1 MANDYHFVEGNQKI
15 LNLWKI
21 EGSNVTKKAAKL
33 GKKCPSN
40 TSFFS
45 MAQLVSSSSSSSYQT
60 IIGNSS
66 GDLLIL
72 EGRELGSVVEKAH
85 NGAIFCLTTNASHS
99 LMISGGKDG
108 KIQVWNISLQ
118 SLGSFSLSSVYSQ
131 QIGSFSSSLPL
142 FDSSIIAV
150 NIKPSSSSSSSSFSG
165 DNEHLSF
172 IVGTSGG
179 NLLEVS
185 IPNSNG
191 EVSSSKKGNSSSS
204 SVSNDGNKSQSYNFD
219 KLAVSSL
226 VTSHTKGELWGLAT
240 HPFDHDLYA
249 TAGDDSILRVWSIKK
264 NACLVAK
271 KLPKAARCVAWH
283 PIGSL
288 LAVAFLSNDELNRKA
303 GKGGGKAKKGSGKAG
318 AKATPIAA
326 NAKKGSANST
336 DTVEDPLGYAIDDE
350 EGMGDAGEL
359 SKVPSDAMILLFAF
373 SSSGSGSGDLKFV
386 AFGGLPYSTSDKKI
400 LVDGS
405 KGKAGEN
412 GLISLASVSDFKF
425 SPNGSFLVAG
435 GHDCK
440 ITGYQ
445 LPLLNSGDMKHPHWD
460 DWKKSLEVP
469 FFVFNKH
476 SSCITHLDISN
487 DSCYLQSNDLGNE
500 LLFFDLTKF
509 KQEPSASK
517 LADYNNHHIYN
528 SHEED
533 DDGEDGPGGDEGTKL
548 WASQTCVFGWSVQ
561 GIWPA
566 TAYDSSDI
574 NAIDR
579 NVGMKFLAT
588 AEDSGTIRVLRY
600 PAVLPNSQSLSL
612 TGHSSHVTCVRWT
625 IGTHLI
631 SVGGNDKS
639 VFVWQFSDR

>member
-1 MANDYHFVEGNQKI
+1 VVIANDYHFVEGNQKT

-45 MAQLVSSSSSSSYQT
+45 MAQLVSSSSTSSYQT

-85 NGAIFCLTTNASHS
+85 NGAIFSLTTNSSHS

-118 SLGSFSLSSVYSQ
+118 SLGSFSLSSMYSQ
-131 QIGSFSSSLPL
+131 LMGSPASSLPL

-150 NIKPSSSSSSSSFSG
+150 NIKPASSSG
-165 DNEHLSF
+165 GNENLSF

-185 IPNSNG
+185 IPSSNG
-191 EVSSSKKGNSSSS
+191 EVSSSKKGSSSSS
-204 SVSNDGNKSQSYNFD
+204 SVSNDSNKSQSYNFD
-219 KLAVSSL
+219 KLSLSSL

-249 TAGDDSILRVWSIKK
+249 TVGDDSILRVWSIKK
-264 NACLVAK
+264 NACLVAR

-288 LAVAFLSNDELNRKA
+288 LAVALLSNDELNRKA
-303 GKGGGKAKKGSGKAG
+303 GKGGGKAKKGNGKAA
-318 AKATPIAA
+318 AKATPIAS
-326 NAKKGSANST
+326 NAKKGSANTT
-336 DTVEDPLGYAIDDE
+336 DTAEDPLGFTNDDE
-350 EGMGDAGEL
+350 ESMGDVGEL
-359 SKVPSDAMILLFAF
+359 SKVPSEAMIMLFAF
-373 SSSGSGSGDLKFV
+373 SSGSSDLKFV
-386 AFGGLPYSTSDKKI
+386 AYGGLPYSASDKKI

-445 LPLLNSGDMKHPHWD
+445 LPSINSGDIMKHPHWD

-469 FFVFNKH
+469 LFVFNKH
-476 SSCITHLDISN
+476 SSCITHLDMSN

-528 SHEED
+528 TNED
-533 DDGEDGPGGDEGTKL
+533 GDGDDGQGGGEGAKL
-548 WASQTCVFGWSVQ
+548 WASQTCIFGWSVQ

-579 NVGMKFLAT
+579 HIGMKFLAT
-588 AEDSGTIRVLRY
+588 AEDSGTIRVLRF

-625 IGTHLI
+625 IGTHLV
-631 SVGGNDKS
+631 SVGGNDKC